1 MAKCTFLKLCFNKQ
15 PNEQNLMLTTR
26 YPAMGRYLYVTKTKR
41 SLLYYYGLSMTASGL
56 TSYKTV
62 LLCSFQILSIL
73 KSVAPTEVTKVLHQ
87 VEVSLLLHYIQAFQ
101 P

>member
-1 MAKCTFLKLCFNKQ
+1 
-15 PNEQNLMLTTR
+15 
-26 YPAMGRYLYVTKTKR
+26 
-41 SLLYYYGLSMTASGL
+41 MTASGL

-73 KSVAPTEVTKVLHQ
+73 KAVAPTEVTKLLHQ